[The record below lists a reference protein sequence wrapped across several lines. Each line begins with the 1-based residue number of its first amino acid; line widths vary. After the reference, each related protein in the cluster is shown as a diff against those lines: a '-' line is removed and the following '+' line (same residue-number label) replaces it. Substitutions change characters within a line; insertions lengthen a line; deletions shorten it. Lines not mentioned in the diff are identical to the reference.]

1 MIYYYDYTQ
10 AIDNKYSRDSW
21 IEDTPPTS
29 FEFEEESIL
38 ILPPPKDSLP
48 GWKYVFKCSQK
59 VSFYLYKVY
68 NVFVVLSC
76 FIKFTYHLTTIFSA
90 IIILWISSTVCIS
103 ELFVSTSSSTSG
115 LELDCIYCI
124 VCLC

>member
-38 ILPPPKDSLP
+38 LLPPPKDSLP

-59 VSFYLYKVY
+59 VSFYFYKV
-68 NVFVVLSC
+68 C
-76 FIKFTYHLTTIFSA
+76 
-90 IIILWISSTVCIS
+90 VCCTK
-103 ELFVSTSSSTSG
+103 LFYKIHVSLNYYFQCCNYSV
-115 LELDCIYCI
+115 D
-124 VCLC
+124 